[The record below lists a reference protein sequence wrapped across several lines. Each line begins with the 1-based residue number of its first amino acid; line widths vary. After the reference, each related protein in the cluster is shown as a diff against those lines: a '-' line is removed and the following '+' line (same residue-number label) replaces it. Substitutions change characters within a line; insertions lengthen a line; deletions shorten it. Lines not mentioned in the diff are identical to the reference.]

1 MNRQKVYKITCIS
14 LIIDQIIKIII
25 RGNINLNQ
33 QIIVIKN
40 FFSLTYLKNT
50 GAAFSIFENS
60 TLFLIIVSVIVLL
73 VLDKYLRKEEKLLNK
88 YNIFYFGIIIGGIF
102 GNLLD
107 RIIYHSVTDYLSF
120 KIINY
125 NFPVFNFADICIVV
139 GTILLAVET
148 IFIKEHNEEK

>member
-73 VLDKYLRKEEKLLNK
+73 VLDKYLRKEEKLLSK
-88 YNIFYFGIIIGGIF
+88 YSIFYFGIIIGGIF